1 MKPILRSRLG
11 ADRACQHRLGSV
23 DAKGQPQ
30 LLRVIRDMKVWRS
43 HKYVSLE
50 SIVLELMATDFIS
63 RWDKSRM

>member
-23 DAKGQPQ
+23 DAQGQPQ

-43 HKYVSLE
+43 HKYVSLK
-50 SIVLELMATDFIS
+50 SIVLELMATDYIS